1 MTAVLPP
8 ERTTFLKYWK
18 IGITIFYLVLAAAV
32 VLIVQNEKDN
42 SKKNQTLRMD
52 ISKVEPGKT
61 PPDPLP
67 DNTDFQTVRI
77 GLYLEGIDNFSIKDS
92 SWGATFYLWF
102 SWQGDKSLD
111 PGKSFQLVDAKIERK
126 ELIDTYYG
134 SDGTNYQQYK
144 VVAKVTKFF
153 NTTRAPLDDHM
164 LNIYIEDSSR
174 DASKLRF
181 VADDRNNFSSR
192 VNIPGYRITGF
203 STVVKAH
210 TYNTSYGDPRVSA
223 NVRKT
228 YSEFVYALTIK
239 RSGMGTYFKIFIG
252 LFAGVLLTLCSF
264 FIRPSDTGPR
274 YALPSASYFGI
285 IANAYM
291 THSMLP
297 PSNYFGL
304 TDLATG
310 VGLLTISVCVIT
322 SLISGHYFLRKKEED
337 FSRALDNLAWK
348 FIGTGFLTINILM
361 PICAFY

>member
-1 MTAVLPP
+1 MTFVLPP
-8 ERTTFLKYWK
+8 ERKTFLKYWK
-18 IGITIFYLVLAAAV
+18 VGITIFYFLLAV
-32 VLIVQNEKDN
+32 VIVLIVQNEKDI
-42 SKKNQTLRMD
+42 SKRNQTLRMD
-52 ISKVEPGKT
+52 TSQVEPGKT

-67 DNTDFQTVRI
+67 DNTDFQQVRI
-77 GLYLEGIDNFSIKDS
+77 GLYLEGIDTFSIKDS
-92 SWGATFYLWF
+92 SWSATFYLWF
-102 SWQGDKSLD
+102 SWKGDKSVD

-126 ELIDTYYG
+126 DLIDSYYG
-134 SDGTNYQQYK
+134 TDGTNYQQYK
-144 VVAKVTKFF
+144 IVAKFTKFF
-153 NTTRAPLDDHM
+153 NATRAPLDDHM
-164 LNIYIEDSSR
+164 LNIYIEDSNR
-174 DASKLRF
+174 DVSKLRYI
-181 VADDRNNFSSR
+181 ADGANNFSSR

-210 TYNTSYGDPRVSA
+210 TYRTSYGDPRLSDDA
-223 NVRKT
+223 RKT
-228 YSEFVYALTIK
+228 FSEFAYALTIK
-239 RSGMGTYFKIFIG
+239 RSGLGTYFKLFIG

-304 TDLATG
+304 TDLVTG
-310 VGLLTISVCVIT
+310 VGLFTISVCVIT

-348 FIGTGFLTINILM
+348 YIGFGFLAINILM

>member
-1 MTAVLPP
+1 
-8 ERTTFLKYWK
+8 LK
-18 IGITIFYLVLAAAV
+18 
-32 VLIVQNEKDN
+32 N
-42 SKKNQTLRMD
+42 SD
-52 ISKVEPGKT
+52 
-61 PPDPLP
+61 
-67 DNTDFQTVRI
+67 
-77 GLYLEGIDNFSIKDS
+77 
-92 SWGATFYLWF
+92 
-102 SWQGDKSLD
+102 
-111 PGKSFQLVDAKIERK
+111 
-126 ELIDTYYG
+126 
-134 SDGTNYQQYK
+134 
-144 VVAKVTKFF
+144 
-153 NTTRAPLDDHM
+153 
-164 LNIYIEDSSR
+164 IYIEDSSR
-174 DASKLRF
+174 DASKVRF

-239 RSGMGTYFKIFIG
+239 RGGMGTYFKIFIG